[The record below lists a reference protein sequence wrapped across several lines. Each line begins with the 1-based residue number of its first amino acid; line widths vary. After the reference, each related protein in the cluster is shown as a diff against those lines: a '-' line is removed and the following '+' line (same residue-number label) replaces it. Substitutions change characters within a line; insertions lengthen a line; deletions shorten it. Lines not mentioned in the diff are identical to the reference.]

1 MATQLSQIV
10 LNADE
15 LALLKQWAQHNK
27 APLLW
32 LDEHG
37 TLVAATK
44 SAGQLLKHAL
54 PAGLPIVSL
63 LPQHKRLRGQRL
75 LEQIWKR
82 SKLALASNK
91 PDSGLLLT
99 LKPTI
104 SAPTQQT
111 LHIRFSQA
119 VLSTGQA
126 KRSMLCCTL
135 SDLTPLRSRMLH
147 NNTGKP
153 LAGHEH
159 QLREKPS
166 GHYTERLIQLAA
178 EPPLAW
184 PESLHRILQLA
195 CDTLKVTQASF
206 WRLYSDA
213 ARMECEA
220 AYTEKNGLDVGS
232 ASTTSPSPSLSAKV
246 YPAFFA
252 WIAQKQL
259 MVASNVKRHAAWQ
272 PLHMTEPF
280 TQVISAICLPVWVGS
295 KTMGVLCFDTQTTP
309 REWSDADQ
317 SFVAHLSTLVALAL
331 KSAMLQ
337 DAEKRIER
345 LTWLD
350 SLTGLPNR
358 NLLHERMVKLL
369 DVVARRNS
377 RMAVILMDLD
387 RFKEVNG
394 TYGHHLGDALL
405 NNMAQTLHK
414 TLGSNGWVARLGG
427 DEFVV
432 VVPHF
437 SHRDE
442 LARLAT
448 RLNDALT
455 HAEVPK
461 GIEFSVTSSMG
472 IAVFPD
478 HGRSIS
484 ALLKHADAA
493 MYQAKNSGRATFQ
506 FYNPFKHNVQT
517 REQRVAKQLEKAL
530 ELQELVLHYQPQVTI
545 QTGLPSGFEALIRWN
560 HPERGLIFPDLFLS
574 AIEEFGMAE
583 SLTKYVAKTACK
595 QISEWRKQGLAVP
608 PISINIT
615 GREFCDLRLP
625 HIIRG
630 ALEEFDLPASVLVVE
645 VTEGSLVQDN
655 EIAIEVFKSLSQIGV
670 HISLDDFGM
679 GYSSLSYLRR
689 LPLNSIKMDR
699 SFIKNL
705 PDDADSAAIVRAII
719 SMARPLNL
727 GVVAEGVENT
737 AQAEYLLR
745 LGCKY
750 AQGYLYSPALDIAGV
765 QKYLE
770 HLNSKSL
777 SWMV

>member
-1 MATQLSQIV
+1 VATQLSQIV
-10 LNADE
+10 LDADE

-27 APLLW
+27 ASLLW
-32 LDEHG
+32 LDENG

-44 SAGQLLKHAL
+44 PAGQLLKHAL

-82 SKLALASNK
+82 SKLALAANK
-91 PDSGLLLT
+91 PDSGLLLA

-104 SAPTQQT
+104 SDPNQQT

-119 VLSTGQA
+119 VLSTAQA
-126 KRSMLCCTL
+126 NRSVLCCTL
-135 SDLTPLRSRMLH
+135 SDVTPLRSRTLH

-153 LAGHEH
+153 LAGQEH

-166 GHYTERLIQLAA
+166 GRYTERLIQLAA

-184 PESLHRILQLA
+184 PESLHRILELA
-195 CDTLKVTQASF
+195 CDTLKVTKASF
-206 WRLYSDA
+206 WRLYSEA

-220 AYTEKNGLDVGS
+220 AYAEKNGLEVGS
-232 ASTTSPSPSLSAKV
+232 ASTSPSLSAKA

-259 MVASNVKRHAAWQ
+259 MVASNVKQHAAWQ

-280 TQVISAICLPVWVGS
+280 TQVISAMCLPVWVGS
-295 KTMGVLCFDTQTTP
+295 KVKGVLCFETQTTQ
-309 REWSDADQ
+309 REWTDEDQ

-331 KSAMLQ
+331 NSAMLQ

-448 RLNDALT
+448 RLNEALMQ
-455 HAEVPK
+455 AEVPK

-583 SLTKYVAKTACK
+583 SLTKYVARTACK
-595 QISEWRKQGLAVP
+595 QISDWRKQGLAVP

-719 SMARPLNL
+719 SMARHLNL

-770 HLNSKSL
+770 HLNSKNL